1 VQQFEWVIGLR
12 YARAKRRNGFISFI
26 SLVSVLGITLGVAAL
41 IIVLSVMNGF
51 QEEVRN
57 RILGATSHLEI
68 SGYDHV
74 LANWQ
79 QLAQQLKHQPDI
91 IATAPYVLG
100 QALINAG
107 GVSTGL
113 MIRGILPEQE
123 DQVAEFGSHMIRG
136 KLTTLI
142 AGEFHIVLGT
152 SLATQLGVGLGDK
165 ITLIT
170 PQGQVTP
177 AGMLPRIK
185 QFTVAGIFHLD
196 AYQYDAGL
204 ALVHLQDAQKLYRLG
219 ENVSG
224 LRAKL
229 TDLFQAPTIARAL
242 TQQMPD
248 YLFTDWTQQNAH
260 YFRAVQIEKRM
271 MFIIL
276 TLIIAV
282 AAFNLVST
290 LVMVVTDKEADIA
303 ILRTLG
309 ASARSIMKIFV
320 IQGAFSGLIGTG
332 LGIGLGVLVASHI
345 DVIIPALESL
355 LGFHFLS
362 PEVYQITELP
372 SKVLSSDV
380 TTIGMIALLLSFIAT
395 LYPSW
400 RAARI
405 QPAEALRYE

>member
-1 VQQFEWVIGLR
+1 VQQFEWIIGLR
-12 YARAKRRNGFISFI
+12 YSRAKRRNGFISFI

-68 SGYDHV
+68 SGYDNV

-79 QLAQQLKHQPDI
+79 GVAQQINQQPHI
-91 IATAPYVLG
+91 VATAPYVLG
-100 QALINAG
+100 QALVNAG

-113 MIRGILPEQE
+113 MIRGVLPEQE
-123 DQVAEFGSHMIRG
+123 DRVAEFGAHMVRG
-136 KLTTLI
+136 QLTTLV
-142 AGEFHIVLGT
+142 ADEFRVVLGA
-152 SLATQLGVGLGDK
+152 SLAAQLGVTLGDK
-165 ITLIT
+165 VTIIT

-185 QFTVAGIFHLD
+185 QFTVSGIFRMD

-204 ALVHLQDAQKLYRLG
+204 ALIHLQDAQKLYRL
-219 ENVSG
+219 EQNVSG
-224 LRAKL
+224 LRVKL
-229 TDLFQAPTIARAL
+229 TDLFQAPTIARTL
-242 TQQMPD
+242 TQHMPD
-248 YLFTDWTQQNAH
+248 YLFTDWTQQNAN

-309 ASARSIMKIFV
+309 APARSIMKIFV

-332 LGIGLGVLVASHI
+332 LGVGLGVLVAMHI
-345 DVIIPALESL
+345 DVIIPALESV

-362 PEVYQITELP
+362 PEVYQITDLP
-372 SKVLSSDV
+372 SQVLLSDV
-380 TTIGMIALLLSFIAT
+380 STIGTISLLLSFIAT

-400 RAARI
+400 RAARV